1 MVALRGDT
9 HKEATIAICPCKPSF
24 SPKAF
29 VSKAPPSSQGLVG
42 HRADLTHRDLP
53 IPGVGTQSLIKTN

>member
-1 MVALRGDT
+1 MVALRGGT

-29 VSKAPPSSQGLVG
+29 VSKAPQ
-42 HRADLTHRDLP
+42 AARDWW
-53 IPGVGTQSLIKTN
+53 GTEQTSPTATFLSLAWAHKA